1 MEKCFADVMYPCG
14 SALQIIWL
22 EPQSHARII
31 GYFKVPAKHADQV
44 LSQSGRQSAFFQIMQ
59 TDVDKENTKAKIRWL
74 ERGEQ
79 NAVRTPGF
87 WTVVWT
93 STSSDEGGRCVESH
107 MLGALSNC
115 RN

>member
-87 WTVVWT
+87 GLWSGLQRPQTKV
-93 STSSDEGGRCVESH
+93 GGAWSPICLEP
-107 MLGALSNC
+107 
-115 RN
+115 